1 MTSKLLV
8 RKVRAGFT
16 LIELLVVIAII
27 AILAAILF
35 PVAGTVQ
42 ESARRGATMSNL
54 QKIHQAIS
62 AYELDNREYP
72 EFLFGPAIC
81 RANGL
86 PDGSC
91 APANFYTMKETAAL
105 VTGRYRSTEPTGPGG
120 ENYYLASRNA
130 RRIFSKSLY
139 PEYIRDL
146 DTYKSGNNV
155 TRTPDNRVGL
165 AARYSL
171 LNGASYLPR
180 TAASNPAFAP
190 QSIPFYAYDSFD
202 ASPAITDIISGAI
215 NNNAL
220 VARYSRLWTGIFDN
234 TTVDNLRPNPTS
246 PGTGLDLQ
254 TYQRQ
259 LFWARPP
266 AETVVTMTTHH
277 VPKGKILVLFQSGT
291 AKVLDVRKLGAPP
304 IVANP
309 QGDLTFWQLSN

>member
-91 APANFYTMKETAAL
+91 APSNFYTMRETAAL
-105 VTGRYRSTEPTGPGG
+105 VTGRYRSTDPE
-120 ENYYLASRNA
+120 YFASRNA
-130 RRIFSKSLY
+130 RRIFTKSLY

-146 DTYKSGNNV
+146 DTYKSGNNA
-155 TRTPDNRVGL
+155 TRTPDNLVGL

-180 TAASNPAFAP
+180 TAASNPAFGL
-190 QSIPFYAYDSFD
+190 QDIPFYAYDSFD
-202 ASPAITDIISGAI
+202 ASPAVTDIISGAI

-220 VARYSRLWTGIFDN
+220 VARYSRLWMPI
-234 TTVDNLRPNPTS
+234 VDNVT
-246 PGTGLDLQ
+246 LDTALTPAQ
-254 TYQRQ
+254 VQIYQRQ

-291 AKVLDVRKLGAPP
+291 AKVLDVRKLGQVPSAAP
-304 IVANP
+304 A
-309 QGDLTFWQLSN
+309 GDYQFWQLSN

>member
-105 VTGRYRSTEPTGPGG
+105 VTGRYRSTDPE
-120 ENYYLASRNA
+120 YLASRNA
-130 RRIFSKSLY
+130 RRVFSKSLY

-155 TRTPDNRVGL
+155 TRTPDNQVGL

-220 VARYSRLWTGIFDN
+220 VARYSRLWTGI
-234 TTVDNLRPNPTS
+234 VDNATLDALS
-246 PGTGLDLQ
+246 PANAQ
-254 TYQRQ
+254 IYQRQ

-291 AKVLDVRKLGAPP
+291 AKVLDVRKLGQVPSAAP
-304 IVANP
+304 A
-309 QGDLTFWQLSN
+309 GDYQFWQLSN